1 MLLYQLCRIFL
12 EFLSSL
18 DSTILGGLIII
29 LLAIGIFVDG
39 DLAKCIFFL
48 VIGAPF
54 MIQLV
59 GMFANYL
66 LDKGAWMVAGIILY
80 GIMDIGIIA
89 GFVWLG
95 VWLIN
100 EIR

>member
-1 MLLYQLCRIFL
+1 MLLYQFCRIFL
-12 EFLSSL
+12 EFLASL

-29 LLAIGIFVDG
+29 LLAIGLFVDG

-48 VIGAPF
+48 FVGAPF
-54 MIQLV
+54 IIQLI
-59 GMFANYL
+59 GMFANFL
-66 LDKGAWMVAGIILY
+66 LDQGVWKIAGIILY

-89 GFVWLG
+89 GLVWLV
-95 VWLIN
+95 VWIIG